1 MIGNKIFLLE
11 DSITIFDV
19 DADDLEIIL
28 MWANE
33 LGCKTHVLED
43 GMHFVV
49 KVIGAEKNLY
59 IFMQCA
65 LRCLNGIVR

>member
-1 MIGNKIFLLE
+1 MIVNKIFLLE

-28 MWANE
+28 MWTNE
-33 LGCKTHVLED
+33 LGCKTHVRED

-59 IFMQCA
+59 IFMQFVF
-65 LRCLNGIVR
+65 GIVNGVVE